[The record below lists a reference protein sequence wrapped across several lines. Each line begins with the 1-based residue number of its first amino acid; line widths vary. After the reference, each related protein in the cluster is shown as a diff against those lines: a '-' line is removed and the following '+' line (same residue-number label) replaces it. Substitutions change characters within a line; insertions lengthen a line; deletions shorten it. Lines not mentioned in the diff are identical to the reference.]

1 MEYESRVRSWTTNSY
16 QWMGMTR
23 RRRWEIERDMSKIRT
38 QPVDALLYPRALL
51 ECSHRWY
58 IPIHIRHLS
67 LILVATGLI
76 QLSRPNWGLNG
87 VGRSRTI
94 TEWRIF
100 LDGSDDRGWW
110 RYYRPMIIRL
120 FRNLY
125 AYVLLAESLVWFG
138 LHWSALLRGFRSL
151 ASTCRVDSVLGFSWS
166 GWQNTNQSNKTMNHR
181 NVKANHK
188 L

>member
-1 MEYESRVRSWTTNSY
+1 MEYESRVRSWTMNSY

-58 IPIHIRHLS
+58 IPIHIRHLC
-67 LILVATGLI
+67 LIWVSTGLV

-87 VGRSRTI
+87 MGRSRTI

-100 LDGSDDRGWW
+100 LDGSDDQGWR

-138 LHWSALLRGFRSL
+138 LALVCLLKKIWGQIWGQISCIN
-151 ASTCRVDSVLGFSWS
+151 SPCRFGVGIQLVGD
-166 GWQNTNQSNKTMNHR
+166 KTQINPT
-181 NVKANHK
+181 KQWTTET
-188 L
+188 